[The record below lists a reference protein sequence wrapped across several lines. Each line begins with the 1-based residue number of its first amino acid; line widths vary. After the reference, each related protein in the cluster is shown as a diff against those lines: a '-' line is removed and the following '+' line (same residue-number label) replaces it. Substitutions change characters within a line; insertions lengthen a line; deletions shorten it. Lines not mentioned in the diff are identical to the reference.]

1 MRSYM
6 KKRNRNVSDIH
17 IPSQNLAV
25 VVFFFPVQTPKLC
38 FLSLSSAS
46 EGLRAQITSVTDNT
60 RHSYQQ

>member
-46 EGLRAQITSVTDNT
+46 
-60 RHSYQQ
+60 